1 MFKKTLIAAAVSMVA
16 TAPAFADVDIVN
28 ENSWQIT
35 KIANVSKQSAL
46 DFSTAVEDVE
56 LRFDNGTVP
65 ADRELR
71 NNGFLVIEINQ
82 ESGATFNAP
91 EVRQW
96 LTTDA
101 PNAASLDGLAVSTDL
116 GGSES
121 VVTSNALA
129 ELERFFQT
137 TLDNGYTTIV
147 HNLDKDGRRLRIAL
161 KNDVETAVF
170 SDARVDINLSEGNNI
185 FRLIEAYNTEVE
197 DVLLTV
203 GAQQNGSYTHDILET
218 PVVFDQSAELYSL
231 TRTKQGQATALV
243 DTFFENY
250 KLGLNNAASN
260 HDGYDSIRPSYEG
273 ENTDIVGRF
282 VIANET
288 SNQNIQKG
296 QVRLTMTGDF
306 SGFQRNDQNFLL
318 KADGTATE
326 WKITSAGTARRL
338 VDTVGTLQ
346 SPTQP
351 SQVIESI
358 LYNFTPNDGTG
369 TTGSTSGDNTGNNN
383 DIRPGYGDVQNNG
396 AINGGSYNITA
407 DIGQFNRETL
417 EAEANQ
423 TDSYYPFDANL
434 VDIIIVDRDGMKFD
448 TITTGSSSANK
459 IFIRDVSNRLGTS
472 GGKILVTLVEYD
484 KHGAHQGGKGTVR
497 ADRQLLKNVTLPS
510 GGAVTLTPASVAAD
524 LGIQIAPGH
533 QARFIFEVQ
542 TNQGEVAIKKSN
554 SEGVDVKNGT
564 RNVNQRDGDNGNL
577 VDFTL

>member
-28 ENSWQIT
+28 ESTWQVT

-46 DFSTAVEDVE
+46 DFSTAVENVE
-56 LRFDNGTVP
+56 LRFDNGTVA

-71 NNGFLVIEINQ
+71 NNGFLVIEINE

-96 LTTDA
+96 LTTEA
-101 PNAASLDGLAVSTDL
+101 LATSLDGLSVSTQS
-116 GGSES
+116 GGVES
-121 VVTSNALA
+121 ITTVNDLA
-129 ELERFFQT
+129 ELQRFFKT
-137 TLDNGYTTIV
+137 TQDGDYTTIV

-161 KNDVETAVF
+161 TNTVEADVF
-170 SDARVDINLSEGNNI
+170 SNARVDVNLSEGNNI
-185 FRLIEAYNTEVE
+185 FRLLEAYNTEVE
-197 DVLLTV
+197 DVILTV
-203 GAQQNGSYTHDILET
+203 GAQQNGSYTHDIMET
-218 PVVFDQSAELYSL
+218 PVVFNQEHELYTL
-231 TRTKQGQATALV
+231 TLNKQGQATALV

-250 KLGLNNAASN
+250 KMGLNNAASN
-260 HDGYDSIRPSYEG
+260 HDGYDSIDQAFDG
-273 ENTDIVGRF
+273 VDADIVGRF
-282 VIANET
+282 TITNAT

-306 SGFQRNDQNFLL
+306 SGFQRNAQNYLL
-318 KADGTATE
+318 RADGSATE
-326 WKITSAGTARRL
+326 WKITSTGTARRL
-338 VDTVGTLQ
+338 VDEVGTLQ

-351 SQVIESI
+351 SQLIESV

-369 TTGSTSGDNTGNNN
+369 TAGNTNN
-383 DIRPGYGDVQNNG
+383 DTRPGYGDVQNNG
-396 AINGGSYNITA
+396 AINGGNYDVTA

-434 VDIIIVDRDGMKFD
+434 AKVIIVDRDGMKFD
-448 TITTGSSSANK
+448 TITTGSSASNK
-459 IFIRDVSNRLGTS
+459 IFIRDISNRLGTS

-484 KHGAHQGGKGTVR
+484 QHGAHQGGKGTVR
-497 ADRQLLKNVTLPS
+497 ADRQLLKNVSLPS

-524 LGIQIAPGH
+524 LGIDIAPGH

-554 SEGVDVKNGT
+554 SEGVDIKNGT
-564 RNVNQRDGDNGNL
+564 RNVNQRNGDNGNI